1 MWWCDGP
8 IFWVWKILKA
18 LTLVL
23 YQAVIFT
30 FQTNDSEQIL
40 LNFNSFTSI
49 YIAIMLNINNL
60 FFFDCYTQ
68 PAHPILVCFWTFPP
82 DIVFFFQTTIP
93 GPRRGGE
100 FEVPRSVPSP
110 LDLVWIDIPTKRRS
124 VVDNANR
131 RRLVVQTDV
140 LGKLGSSGTKGVI
153 YFTYLYYLWGILG
166 WHVAIDPNLLPTL
179 PAKPSK

>member
-1 MWWCDGP
+1 MWWSHFLGLENLKGP
-8 IFWVWKILKA
+8 NFGPLSSCYFYLSNQWFWTNFVKFQFIHFNLYSNHVKYQQ
-18 LTLVL
+18 LVFFWLL
-23 YQAVIFT
+23 YPTGPPYLSVF
-30 FQTNDSEQIL
+30 
-40 LNFNSFTSI
+40 
-49 YIAIMLNINNL
+49 LNIS
-60 FFFDCYTQ
+60 
-68 PAHPILVCFWTFPP
+68 PRHR
-82 DIVFFFQTTIP
+82 FFFQTTIP